1 MHSVRSQS
9 RPKPQD
15 LAQHLIGRPE
25 ILFAVLYGSAVE
37 GETFRDL
44 DVGIMLSRAQVPASS
59 DLDYVLALGENLQ
72 RALRF
77 SVDVR
82 ALNDAPLPFR
92 YNVSRGIPLVV
103 HDSEAWF
110 AFRERTW
117 DEYLDFQP
125 VAMAYLRE
133 MA

>member
-1 MHSVRSQS
+1 MHSVRLHP
-9 RPKPQD
+9 RPKPED
-15 LAQHLIGRPE
+15 LAQHLTERPE

-44 DVGIMLSRAQVPASS
+44 DVGILLDRAQVPANFDLNYAFSLS
-59 DLDYVLALGENLQ
+59 DSLQ
-72 RALRF
+72 RVLRF
-77 SVDVR
+77 PVDVR

-103 HDSEAWF
+103 RDWEAWF

-117 DEYLDFQP
+117 DDYLDFQP

>member
-1 MHSVRSQS
+1 MPSVRLHP
-9 RPKPQD
+9 RPKPED
-15 LAQHLIGRPE
+15 LAQHLTERLE

-44 DVGIMLSRAQVPASS
+44 DVGIMLDRTQVPANS
-59 DLDYVLALGENLQ
+59 DLNYAFSLSESLQ
-72 RALRF
+72 RVLRF
-77 SVDVR
+77 PVDVR

-103 HDSEAWF
+103 RDWEAWF

>member
-1 MHSVRSQS
+1 MHSHS
-9 RPKPQD
+9 RPKPEALVQQ
-15 LAQHLIGRPE
+15 LAGYPE

-44 DVGIMLSRAQVPASS
+44 DVGIMLDRAQVPANS
-59 DLDYVLALGENLQ
+59 DLNYAFSLGENLQ

-77 SVDVR
+77 PIDVR
-82 ALNDAPLPFR
+82 VLNDAPLPFR

-103 HDSEAWF
+103 HDAEAWF

-117 DEYLDFQP
+117 DEYLDFHP

>member
-1 MHSVRSQS
+1 MHSVRLHP
-9 RPKPQD
+9 RPKPED
-15 LAQHLIGRPE
+15 LAQHLTERPE

-44 DVGIMLSRAQVPASS
+44 DVGIMLDRAQVPANS
-59 DLDYVLALGENLQ
+59 DLNYAFSLSESLQ
-72 RALRF
+72 RVLRF
-77 SVDVR
+77 PVDVR

-103 HDSEAWF
+103 RDWEAWF

-125 VAMAYLRE
+125 VAMGYLRE